1 MAQKI
6 IVKNPKTHL
15 IVTPASKAY
24 FNLKN
29 TGGPVGA
36 TGPQGAKGDK
46 GDAATISVGTTSTL
60 PAGSSATVSNSGTS
74 SAAVFNFGVPKG
86 DKGDKGDTGS
96 TGAAATINVGTTST
110 GNPGTNASVSNV
122 GTSSAAVLNF
132 TIPRGDKGDKGDTGD
147 TGAAGASATIA
158 AGTTSTLPS
167 GSSATVTNSGTSSA
181 AVFNFGIPKGDKGDK
196 GDPGAGLQINGS
208 VNTYAD
214 LPSGLGP
221 SDAGT
226 AYFNQADGKLYVWS
240 GTAWP
245 ADGDG
250 AQFQG
255 PQGDAATIAVGTVT
269 TGNAGTPATV
279 TNSGTSSAAIFD
291 FSIPKGADGQ
301 DGQDGAAATISVGTV
316 TTGAPGSSVSVTN
329 SGTSSAAVLDFSIPQ
344 GVAGANG
351 QDGTAATI
359 SVGTVSTGAPGSSA
373 SVTNSG
379 TSTAAVFDFSI
390 PEGQPGA
397 DGQDGSD
404 GAAATI
410 AVGTVT
416 TGAPGSSATVT
427 NSGTSSAAVF
437 DFSIPQGQPGSG
449 VEVYTATQTSS
460 TSTTTTYSF
469 TPQQALSA
477 GDTCSIVFPQPVGN
491 YTRTVLLTDGTMAA
505 STVLLPPVS
514 STYQPTYNTLTVGDI
529 NNTEPLLL
537 YYNGTQFICMNNK
550 QQEDFVYYDTVSP
563 ITSIG
568 TITTNNIADG
578 AVTPAKISYSTES
591 TSEQVV
597 GTWVDGKTIYKKTFT
612 GTYNASANTTNS
624 VFTFSGVSDI
634 IDAKGWVSNVDAK
647 VAFGMA
653 HRNGTGI
660 ISDSGALLTGTTVV
674 IRSFNNTAGSNL
686 PYAIT
691 LYYTKS

>member
-36 TGPQGAKGDK
+36 TGPQGPQGPQGQQGPQGPQGPQGQQGIKGND
-46 GDAATISVGTTSTL
+46 
-60 PAGSSATVSNSGTS
+60 
-74 SAAVFNFGVPKG
+74 
-86 DKGDKGDTGS
+86 
-96 TGAAATINVGTTST
+96 GAAATINVGTTST

-132 TIPRGDKGDKGDTGD
+132 TIPRGDKGDKGDTGA
-147 TGAAGASATIA
+147 TGAAGASATVT

-196 GDPGAGLQINGS
+196 GDPAAGLQINGS
-208 VNTYAD
+208 VDTYAD
-214 LPSGLGP
+214 LPNDLGP

-301 DGQDGAAATISVGTV
+301 NGQDGAAATISVGTV
-316 TTGAPGSSVSVTN
+316 STGAPGSSVSVTN

-344 GVAGANG
+344 GAAGANGQNG

-359 SVGTVSTGAPGSSA
+359 AVGTVSTGAPGSSA

-427 NSGTSSAAVF
+427 NSGTSSAAIF
-437 DFSIPQGQPGSG
+437 DFTIPQGPQGAAGMDVSLK
-449 VEVYTATQTSS
+449 VYTTSLLSSQTSS
-460 TSTTTTYSF
+460 VYYNFTPDDTFATNKVYAIKFNSVPTSTKTVFISPNSGANNYS
-469 TPQQALSA
+469 
-477 GDTCSIVFPQPVGN
+477 
-491 YTRTVLLTDGTMAA
+491 VLLAPVA
-505 STVLLPPVS
+505 STS
-514 STYQPTYNTLTVGDI
+514 SPTYTTLTTAMI
-529 NNTEPLLL
+529 NDTEVYLF
-537 YYNGTQFICMNNK
+537 YYNGTQFICLNNK
-550 QQEDFVYYDTVSP
+550 DLVQT
-563 ITSIG
+563 
-568 TITTNNIADG
+568 ADISAG

-591 TSEQVV
+591 TSEQAV
-597 GTWVDGKTIYKKTFT
+597 GTWTDGKTIYKKTYS
-612 GTYNASANTTNS
+612 GTYTATAGTSNNIFS
-624 VFTFSGVSDI
+624 VSGVSSL
-634 IDAKGWVSNVDAK
+634 IDAKGYINNADASVLFGANHMNGSVLISSSFAI
-647 VAFGMA
+647 VANGNIVV
-653 HRNGTGI
+653 RNYT
-660 ISDSGALLTGTTVV
+660 
-674 IRSFNNTAGSNL
+674 NTSGSNL